1 MKGLQKDFGR
11 RLKQL
16 RKAKKLTQEQ
26 LASKAKM
33 DWKYYGMI
41 ERGELNSTLETI
53 EKLAA
58 AFDVEVHQLFIFTF
72 EELIPETEI
81 IDEEFDYILSIA
93 DIKARRKILKIAQLI
108 LSE

>member
-1 MKGLQKDFGR
+1 MEKLQKNFGN

-53 EKLAA
+53 DRLST
-58 AFDVEVHQLFIFTF
+58 AFEVEVYQLFVFAFKDMLT
-72 EELIPETEI
+72 EAEI
-81 IDEEFDYILSIA
+81 IDKEFNFILSTA
-93 DIKARRKILKIAQLI
+93 DEKARKKIFKIAQLI
-108 LSE
+108 LS